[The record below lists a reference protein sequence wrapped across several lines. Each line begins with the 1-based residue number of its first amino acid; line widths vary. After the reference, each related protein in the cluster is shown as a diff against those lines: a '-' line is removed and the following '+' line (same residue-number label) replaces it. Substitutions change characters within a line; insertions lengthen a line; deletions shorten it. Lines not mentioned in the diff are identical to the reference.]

1 MCRCEA
7 VSHVDSSGEPRSLFP
22 VEENENHF
30 NDYGAW
36 GERCNILRLGELV
49 AKSKYRGLQAT
60 VKPNKPKSSKA
71 FNARPA
77 KSQYDIGGKDL
88 GLTDIATENLYR
100 FPSGS
105 STSVASE
112 AMADGDIPLFFRR
125 YTERYP
131 FGNVHMALR
140 IGPLVI
146 ENGVSNSKGG
156 ALVTYRSLPVLQVK
170 MTERDSR
177 RRRLAVGGRSDR
189 FVWHQDHLTQKPKRY
204 KATLKQVV
212 GAPFTGIL
220 APDAE
225 NAIVELIVAAS
236 TRPFDDPGLPTSDQR
251 KILDSSIGKILEKLQ
266 PFLKARVDVYLR
278 SIVNRLLDA
287 NIPLT
292 WNARTNNC
300 QSFCNSLLDQDLFG
314 PLVNGPTDLHIDIT
328 PLYTMS
334 FVCPQEGYMRNSV
347 KTKYDVPSGLTEEY
361 LLRFHFGRHDDADII
376 DSLQEYWVQYCQT
389 RVGISI

>member
-1 MCRCEA
+1 MKFIDLLYAVRLYKLDEDCVPVFEPQRCANCDSVLRGSMFANRQTPESAICEECYRLTHYGDASYTKRYKHCILSEAITPPISRKMCRCEA

-60 VKPNKPKSSKA
+60 VKPKKPKSSKA

-146 ENGVSNSKGG
+146 ENGVSK
-156 ALVTYRSLPVLQVK
+156 
-170 MTERDSR
+170 
-177 RRRLAVGGRSDR
+177 
-189 FVWHQDHLTQKPKRY
+189 
-204 KATLKQVV
+204 
-212 GAPFTGIL
+212 
-220 APDAE
+220 
-225 NAIVELIVAAS
+225 
-236 TRPFDDPGLPTSDQR
+236 
-251 KILDSSIGKILEKLQ
+251 
-266 PFLKARVDVYLR
+266 
-278 SIVNRLLDA
+278 
-287 NIPLT
+287 
-292 WNARTNNC
+292 
-300 QSFCNSLLDQDLFG
+300 
-314 PLVNGPTDLHIDIT
+314 
-328 PLYTMS
+328 
-334 FVCPQEGYMRNSV
+334 
-347 KTKYDVPSGLTEEY
+347 
-361 LLRFHFGRHDDADII
+361 
-376 DSLQEYWVQYCQT
+376 
-389 RVGISI
+389 